1 MTKVFSNISL
11 IINYMQKEIKYRKG
25 FALRHHLDEKWD
37 RLDYG
42 FKLRLQIFIF
52 VSLLCGTFGILV
64 WANRRGERE
73 EWLREGVKQELLRK
87 VKSGELIQRNPAG
100 PPLRPSED

>member
-1 MTKVFSNISL
+1 MP
-11 IINYMQKEIKYRKG
+11 KEIKYRKG
-25 FALRHHLDEKWD
+25 FTWRHHLDERWD

-52 VSLLCGTFGILV
+52 VSLLCGASGLLV

-73 EWLREGVKQELLRK
+73 EWLREGAKQELLRK
-87 VKSGELIQRNPAG
+87 VKSGELIERDPAG
-100 PPLRPSED
+100 PPLRPAED